1 MNSYRDNDS
10 IGSLNK
16 SRVENRPVGSDATKE
31 ESKMDKYELV
41 VIVDA
46 TLQQEEKESVVKETC
61 DIITK
66 CEGHVINNQ
75 VWLDKHRFTFRMKKR
90 TEGTYYLINFD
101 SPRSSLVKMRQNLK
115 LHDKILRSLIIKV
128 E

>member
-1 MNSYRDNDS
+1 MDNELFK
-10 IGSLNK
+10 GQCPLGE
-16 SRVENRPVGSDATKE
+16 RATKE
-31 ESKMDKYELV
+31 DSKMDKYELV

-46 TLQQEEKESVVKETC
+46 TLQQEEKESVVKEAC

-66 CEGHVINNQ
+66 CEGRVINNQ
-75 VWLDKHRFTFRMKKR
+75 VWLDKHRLTFRMKKR

-101 SPRSSLVKMRQNLK
+101 SPCSSLVKVRQNLK
-115 LHDKILRSLIIKV
+115 LNDRVLRSLIIKV